1 MTKKF
6 DKQECFMKR
15 GRGGIHEKPII
26 GGDCLKGGLGQFTN
40 LRGGLAR
47 MTGVNAYREN
57 LYENHRKIPYIARIV
72 RLRLSP

>member
-26 GGDCLKGGLGQFTN
+26 GGDCLKGGLGQFAN
-40 LRGGLAR
+40 LRGDLAGKR
-47 MTGVNAYREN
+47 RVVFFMGGKGGDTPINTMSLKKN
-57 LYENHRKIPYIARIV
+57 IL
-72 RLRLSP
+72 

>member
-15 GRGGIHEKPII
+15 GRGGFTKNQYI
-26 GGDCLKGGLGQFTN
+26 GGDCLKGGLGQFAN
-40 LRGGLAR
+40 LRGDLAR
-47 MTGVNAYREN
+47 MTGVNTYREN
-57 LYENHRKIPYIARIV
+57 LYENCRKIPYIARIV

>member
-1 MTKKF
+1 MTKNLIN
-6 DKQECFMKR
+6 
-15 GRGGIHEKPII
+15 RGGIHEKPIYRGRLPKRRAWTI
-26 GGDCLKGGLGQFTN
+26 CRFK
-40 LRGGLAR
+40 GGLAR